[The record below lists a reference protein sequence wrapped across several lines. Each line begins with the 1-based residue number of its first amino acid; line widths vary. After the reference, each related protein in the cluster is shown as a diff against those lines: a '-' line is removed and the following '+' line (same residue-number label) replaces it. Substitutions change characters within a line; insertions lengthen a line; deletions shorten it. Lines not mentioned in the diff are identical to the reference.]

1 MDPAKRTQLYNR
13 IATLCSKEGRL
24 TDHTYDLLDQLVDSI
39 DVEPKSAEQS

>member
-13 IATLCSKEGRL
+13 IATLCSKEGQL

-39 DVEPKSAEQS
+39 DVEPKGAEQS